1 MVDSKENYKFDLG
14 VKGLNNG
21 RSLGV
26 SFLVPCWSILQNS
39 SLEFRISSSSRS
51 SASATET
58 LLSLLSPE
66 EKALPSVGSLQ
77 SESLLVEFRGTS
89 TSRLQS
95 KKCIIADEGEILKLI
110 FSY

>member
-26 SFLVPCWSILQNS
+26 SFLVPCWPISQNS
-39 SLEFRISSSSRS
+39 SSSSSRS

-77 SESLLVEFRGTS
+77 SESLPVEFRGTS

-110 FSY
+110 FSC

>member
-26 SFLVPCWSILQNS
+26 SFLVPCWSISQNS
-39 SLEFRISSSSRS
+39 SSSSSRS

-95 KKCIIADEGEILKLI
+95 KKCIIVDEGEILKLI
-110 FSY
+110 FSC